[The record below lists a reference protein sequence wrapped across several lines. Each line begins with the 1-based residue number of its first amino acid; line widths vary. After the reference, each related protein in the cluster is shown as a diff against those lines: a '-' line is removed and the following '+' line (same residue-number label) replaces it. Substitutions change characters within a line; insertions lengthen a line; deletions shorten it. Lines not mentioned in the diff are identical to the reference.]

1 MTDESKAPKNDDVP
15 EGFTLVDTGAGAAA
29 PSGGGSGVPSGFT
42 DVTPTNP
49 AGGGVLLNP
58 GGDAPGSGIGTG
70 AVPTPP
76 EQKSVTNF
84 LLNQAPASIIHAAQ
98 NIGHAAI
105 HPIDTA
111 WDMGK
116 LLAGTLR
123 AAGRGAGMEM
133 DDNEADRTA
142 QAFGHY
148 IIDRYGSVDKA
159 KNSLYHDPAGTL
171 MDASAALSAGGGL
184 LRGMGALSGIETASS
199 LGRGLTTAGEVTN
212 PLYVPGKVVSGV
224 AGKLGP
230 KAFDPKSATF
240 AGEAPPFDPSTG
252 TFDAT
257 AGGYQSPPQPKPKPP
272 ETTQDTVNRLRS
284 QWGVKPPKS
293 SGLEEPQAAA
303 GPTPQPAQPAAPPAG
318 SKLAENIR
326 SALTSSTGVGFLTG
340 EAINL
345 LTHHVLGSVGG
356 GLVAGAAIK
365 YLPQLLKSE
374 AGQRMLASIGPGS
387 NAAAVASVASKLVPA
402 LNSLYQSQLQQQS
415 MGQRSVF
422 DRAKG
427 GMVNPELARVQRERL
442 RLPGIHGMLEGHK

>member
-1 MTDESKAPKNDDVP
+1 MTDEDKKPKIDDDVP
-15 EGFTLVDTGAGAAA
+15 EGFTLDAPAAA
-29 PSGGGSGVPSGFT
+29 TAGGGASGVPSGFT
-42 DVTPTNP
+42 DTTPKNP
-49 AGGGVLLNP
+49 AGGGVLMNP
-58 GGDAPGSGIGTG
+58 GGDAPGQHTFLGGTG
-70 AVPTPP
+70 AVPTQP

-133 DDNEADRTA
+133 DDNEADQTA

-148 IIDRYGSVDKA
+148 IIDRYGSVEKA

-240 AGEAPPFDPSTG
+240 AGEAPPFDPATG

-284 QWGVKPPKS
+284 QWGVKQPKS
-293 SGLEEPQAAA
+293 SGLEEPPAA
-303 GPTPQPAQPAAPPAG
+303 GPTPPAQPAAPPPKPAG
-318 SKLAENIR
+318 WKAWAAPLA
-326 SALTSSTGVGFLTG
+326 SAGVTGAAL
-340 EAINL
+340 EYLA
-345 LTHHVLGSVGG
+345 HHALSSVGAGVLAG
-356 GLVAGAAIK
+356 GAVK
-365 YLPQLLKSE
+365 YLPMLLKSE
-374 AGQRMLASIGPGS
+374 AGQNMLASIGPGS

-402 LNSLYQSQLQQQS
+402 LNSIYQSQLQQQS
-415 MGQRSVF
+415 MGQHSAF

-427 GMVNPELARVQRERL
+427 GMVNPELARIQRERL
-442 RLPGIHGMLEGHK
+442 PLVGIHNMLQRKH